1 MAGRLFRPNPRRPAA
16 LQPEKAAG
24 VARED
29 ELAGNGIY
37 YCAVCDGAFQKGKV
51 AGIVGGG
58 NSALQEALLLTDI
71 VKKLYVFQNLDFF
84 TGEEQMV
91 QALLAKDNVE
101 VLLGTV
107 VDELVG
113 EDALRAVRVR
123 KNDGTTREIELEAL
137 FVAIGRVPANEAF
150 ADYAVLDTNGYIDAD
165 EACLTKTPGVF
176 VAGDCRR
183 KTVRQ
188 LATAVSDGATAAL
201 AACRFVDAH

>member
-1 MAGRLFRPNPRRPAA
+1 M
-16 LQPEKAAG
+16 
-24 VARED
+24 
-29 ELAGNGIY
+29 
-37 YCAVCDGAFQKGKV
+37 
-51 AGIVGGG
+51 
-58 NSALQEALLLTDI
+58 
-71 VKKLYVFQNLDFF
+71 FQNLDFF